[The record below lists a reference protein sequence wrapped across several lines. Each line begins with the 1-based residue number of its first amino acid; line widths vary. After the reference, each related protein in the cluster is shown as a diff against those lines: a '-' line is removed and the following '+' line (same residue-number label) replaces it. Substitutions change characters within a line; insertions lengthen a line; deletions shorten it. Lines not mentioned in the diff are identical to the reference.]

1 MAVAKPITG
10 INVITGSFKDKD
22 RTIKR
27 KLSTDT
33 YTQQKEGKT
42 VLSKKPKRTKKKSQ
56 KQEILNNRFYQVECM
71 WKNLSKTQR
80 MAFTAYANKND
91 LTNRGAKRVYDVFKT
106 LGLKYQL
113 GEFLGEFC
121 NVKITIILE
130 AVTRRTAKITA
141 YFAQTEPVEILMG
154 DLQGLRT
161 VRG

>member
-1 MAVAKPITG
+1 VAVAKPITG

-33 YTQQKEGKT
+33 YTQQKRDKT
-42 VLSKKPKRTKKKSQ
+42 ILSKKPKRTKKKSK

-71 WKNLSKTQR
+71 WKNLSKAQR
-80 MAFTAYANKND
+80 LAFTAYANKND
-91 LTNRGAKRVYDVFKT
+91 FTNKGAKRVYDVFKT

-113 GEFLGEFC
+113 NDFLESYC
-121 NVKITIILE
+121 NVKATLILDSLTRKTVK
-130 AVTRRTAKITA
+130 VTVI
-141 YFAQTEPVEILMG
+141 FSQTEPIEILMG